1 MRLRGVNGY
10 RDMGVWDMIVKTVVR
25 MMVKIGAGM
34 LVITM
39 ELVGYCI
46 VCLSSVFTVLCNIML
61 LEMVK

>member
-25 MMVKIGAGM
+25 MMVKIGARM
-34 LVITM
+34 LVIT